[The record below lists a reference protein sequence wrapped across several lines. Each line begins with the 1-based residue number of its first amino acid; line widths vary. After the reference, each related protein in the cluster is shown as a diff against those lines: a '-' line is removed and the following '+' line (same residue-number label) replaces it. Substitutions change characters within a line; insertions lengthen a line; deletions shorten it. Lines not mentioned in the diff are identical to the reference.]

1 MKLTLDT
8 KLRSLKKLALLALE
22 KEGQKEMKEEEAR
35 ANIMIESLILK
46 VNVKSM
52 TQADMIRENV
62 KDIIRDLS
70 MKTREKIAMNAKI
83 DHMSIVDIVVAEA
96 EEEKIVP
103 KEDLMKNPI
112 EITLQSENTTTDLN
126 KIMIGKIEFN
136 LEEMIVLVTTEKI
149 WESFLE
155 WIKSDNVSIETIEK
169 KVAIEDVANTEVAIE
184 DVAKTEVVVEAKT
197 DLIIVDVANTEVE

>member
-35 ANIMIESLILK
+35 ANIMIERLILK